1 MTQTSADQL
10 QRFSFDDVAIRGEVA
25 HLNQAYQDVLSRH
38 QYPQPIAVAVGKLM
52 AATAMLSANLK
63 FKGRLTLQIRLP
75 GNISLIQAE
84 TDEQGQLRA
93 IARYDE
99 NQPSEELSFEDGQMV
114 ITIEPDQGQRYQG
127 ITLIEG
133 GDVATALEEYFVQSE
148 QLASRFWLMC
158 DGQQAAGFMLQQ
170 LPSKRTDDDIDAWD
184 RVSHLAAT
192 IKQQELL
199 ELANEELLH
208 RLYHEENV
216 RVYPASALSFHC
228 TCSRDRLANALHQVG
243 KTAISE
249 MIEESG
255 HIDVN
260 CEFCQQHYRFD
271 ETDMSELFPENNLH

>member
-133 GDVATALEEYFVQSE
+133 GDVAAALEEYFVQSE

-216 RVYPASALSFHC
+216 RVYPASALSFHF

>member
-133 GDVATALEEYFVQSE
+133 GDVAAALEEYFVQSE

>member
-133 GDVATALEEYFVQSE
+133 GDVAAALEEYFVQSE

-216 RVYPASALSFHC
+216 RVYPASSLSFHC

>member
-127 ITLIEG
+127 ITMIEG
-133 GDVATALEEYFVQSE
+133 GDVAAALEEYFVQSE